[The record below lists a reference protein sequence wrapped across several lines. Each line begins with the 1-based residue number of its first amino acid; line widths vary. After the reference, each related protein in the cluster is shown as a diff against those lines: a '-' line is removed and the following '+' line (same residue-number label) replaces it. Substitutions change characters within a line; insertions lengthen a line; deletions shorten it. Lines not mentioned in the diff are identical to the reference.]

1 MLKVIYILYI
11 LALFKKKLMKEI
23 MNFDKTK
30 KDLEDEL
37 NIRISNNRTMV
48 SKINIQFEEIQK
60 LMGEVKF

>member
-1 MLKVIYILYI
+1 
-11 LALFKKKLMKEI
+11 MKEI

-37 NIRISNNRTMV
+37 NIGISNNRIMV

-60 LMGEVKF
+60 LMGEVKYN

>member
-1 MLKVIYILYI
+1 
-11 LALFKKKLMKEI
+11 

-37 NIRISNNRTMV
+37 NIRISNNRIME

-60 LMGEVKF
+60 LMGEVTF

>member
-1 MLKVIYILYI
+1 ME
-11 LALFKKKLMKEI
+11 EI

-37 NIRISNNRTMV
+37 NIRISNNRIME

-60 LMGEVKF
+60 LMGEVTF